1 MATYRGSVCRLCR
14 RENTKLFLKGE
25 RCLSAKCAIE
35 RRAYPPGM
43 HGLSRRRKV
52 SEFGIQLREKQK
64 TRRYYG
70 LMERQFHN
78 TFKKAAKK
86 VGITGEIFL
95 QMLET
100 RLDNVVHHLG
110 FASSRRQARQLVSHG
125 HFTVNG
131 KRVDLPSF
139 QVKKGD
145 VIEVHPASRK
155 KKIFEKVIE
164 KRAKLSPVSW
174 LAWAEGALKGEVL
187 DVPRSEDIKIP
198 VEEHLIVE
206 FYSK

>member
-1 MATYRGSVCRLCR
+1 
-14 RENTKLFLKGE
+14 
-25 RCLSAKCAIE
+25 
-35 RRAYPPGM
+35 M

-110 FASSRRQARQLVSHG
+110 FAASRRQARQLVSHG
-125 HFTVNG
+125 HLAVNG
-131 KRVDLPSF
+131 KRVNLPSY

-145 VIEVHPASRK
+145 VVEVHKASRK
-155 KKIFEKVIE
+155 KKIFEKVME
-164 KRAKLSPVSW
+164 KRAQLSPVSW
-174 LAWAEGALKGEVL
+174 LAWAEGELKGEVL
-187 DVPRSEDIKIP
+187 DIPRPEDVKIS